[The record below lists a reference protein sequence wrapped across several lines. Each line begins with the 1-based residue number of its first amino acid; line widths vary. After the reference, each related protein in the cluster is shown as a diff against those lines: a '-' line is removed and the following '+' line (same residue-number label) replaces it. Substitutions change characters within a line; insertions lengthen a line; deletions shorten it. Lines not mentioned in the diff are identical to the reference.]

1 MDQKVFR
8 VNADTPWVV
17 NPPKHEDTV
26 AYPLINP
33 KTCPGAQ
40 LEFHITE
47 IHSGGQGRA
56 LDDVHENE
64 DHVFYV
70 LSGHATAKVG
80 DQVHEVGPGDALW
93 VPKNTVHN
101 FEVVGGETF
110 RIAVFFAPARPIWTQ
125 PAKD

>member
-1 MDQKVFR
+1 VDQRVFS
-8 VNADTPWVV
+8 VKGDSKWMV

-26 AYPLINP
+26 SYPLVNP

-47 IHSGGQGRA
+47 IHAGTGRA

-70 LSGHATAKVG
+70 LSGRATAKVG
-80 DQVHEVGPGDALW
+80 DEVFHIEPGDALW
-93 VPKNTVHN
+93 VPRNTVHN
-101 FEVVGGETF
+101 FDVIGGETF
-110 RIAVFFAPARPIWTQ
+110 RIAVVFAPARPFWTQ
-125 PAKD
+125 SPTV